1 MNGVRLRHL
10 VFIGPSIEPAELE
23 FDEGLNI
30 IYGASN
36 TGKSFASK
44 AILFMLGASKSLP
57 EIEEITIYDSVS
69 LALTLPDNRDVTLY
83 RSTRGGQFKL
93 YEGLLKKVDNK
104 DGLELR
110 QQHDSKRTDTVS
122 HLLLDAMGLAGKKI
136 VRDGNCKKDTLPIY
150 LLSPYLVLP
159 GPD

>member
-1 MNGVRLRHL
+1 MKGILLRHL
-10 VFIGPSIEPAELE
+10 VFTGPNIEPAELE

-44 AILFMLGASKSLP
+44 ALLFMLGVSKSLP
-57 EIEEITIYDSVS
+57 EIEEIAAYNSVW

-93 YEGLLKKVDNK
+93 YEGLLKR
-104 DGLELR
+104 G
-110 QQHDSKRTDTVS
+110 
-122 HLLLDAMGLAGKKI
+122 
-136 VRDGNCKKDTLPIY
+136 
-150 LLSPYLVLP
+150 
-159 GPD
+159 